1 VATKSILVITGP
13 TASGKTEF
21 ALNLARTDPRVEI
34 VNADASLIYRG
45 FDIGTAKPSKEIR
58 EEVPHHLIDILK
70 PNEKFSAADYSKLA
84 RNVIREIFSRDK
96 IPIVVGGTGF
106 YIDALFEGIAPIDV
120 LDEDASAAKERYS
133 REQKE
138 FGFDEMHE
146 RLREIDPIL
155 FAQIRRERNPIRLE
169 RAWTHYY
176 ATGEPLGEARK
187 RSGEK
192 FEFRPEYNVL
202 EFPRAELWKRIE
214 SRVDSMIADGWM
226 DEAKTLMNQ
235 GITRDFPAM
244 RAIGYREMFDVIEG
258 NTSLENAR
266 ELIIFRTRQYA
277 KRQSTWMKKYIS
289 QINSNVG
296 S

>member
-21 ALNLARTDPRVEI
+21 AMNLAREDRQVEI

-58 EEVPHHLIDILK
+58 EEVPHHLIDILE
-70 PNEKFSAADYSKLA
+70 PNERFSAADYSKLA
-84 RNVIREIFSRDK
+84 RNVIRRIFSQGK
-96 IPIVVGGTGF
+96 VPIVVGGTGF

-120 LDEDASAAKERYS
+120 LDKDAAPSKERYN
-133 REQKE
+133 RELKE

-146 RLREIDPIL
+146 RLQEIDPIL

-187 RSGEK
+187 RVGEK
-192 FEFRPEYNVL
+192 FEYSPEYNVL
-202 EFPRAELWKRIE
+202 ELPRAELWQRIE

-226 DEAKTLMNQ
+226 DEAKTLMDQ
-235 GITRDFPAM
+235 GISRDFPAM

-258 NTSLENAR
+258 NISIEKAR
-266 ELIIFRTRQYA
+266 ELIIIRTRQYA
-277 KRQSTWMKKYIS
+277 KRQSTWMRKYIS

>member
-1 VATKSILVITGP
+1 MASSPILVITGP

-21 ALNLARTDPRVEI
+21 ALNFVRANPGVEI

-58 EEVPHHLIDILK
+58 DEIPHHLIDILE
-70 PNEKFSAADYSKLA
+70 PHEKFSAADYSKLA
-84 RNVIREIFSRDK
+84 RNAFRDIYARDK

-106 YIDALFEGIAPIDV
+106 YIDALFDGIAPIHV
-120 LDEDASAAKERYS
+120 SDEDAASAKERYNH
-133 REQKE
+133 ELKE
-138 FGFDEMHE
+138 LGFDEMHE

-192 FEFRPEYNVL
+192 FEYRPKYNVRNLPRPE
-202 EFPRAELWKRIE
+202 LWERIE
-214 SRVDSMIADGWM
+214 ERVDTMIADGWM
-226 DEAKTLMNQ
+226 DEAKGLMDH
-235 GITRDFPAM
+235 GVTSDVPAM
-244 RAIGYREMFDVIEG
+244 RAIGYREMFDVLEG
-258 NTSLENAR
+258 NISIEEAR
-266 ELIIFRTRQYA
+266 ELIIFHTRQYA

-289 QINSNVG
+289 DQP
-296 S
+296 